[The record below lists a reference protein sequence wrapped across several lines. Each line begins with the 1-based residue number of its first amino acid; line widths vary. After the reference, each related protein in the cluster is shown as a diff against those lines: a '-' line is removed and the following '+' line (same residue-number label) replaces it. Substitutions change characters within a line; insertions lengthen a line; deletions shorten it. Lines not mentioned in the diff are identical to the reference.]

1 MTSPRNWRQIP
12 SQELQSIV
20 NQHEALSTE
29 IKRLQEAVQERD
41 GVIEMVLLREL
52 RLRELLAAF
61 NERYRCECKH
71 NRCKRCE
78 LNRQADELLG
88 GKP

>member
-1 MTSPRNWRQIP
+1 MKKGYL
-12 SQELQSIV
+12 E
-20 NQHEALSTE
+20 H
-29 IKRLQEAVQERD
+29 
-41 GVIEMVLLREL
+41 VIELRDRNETL
-52 RLRELLAAF
+52 RNLLAAF

-88 GKP
+88 GDQ